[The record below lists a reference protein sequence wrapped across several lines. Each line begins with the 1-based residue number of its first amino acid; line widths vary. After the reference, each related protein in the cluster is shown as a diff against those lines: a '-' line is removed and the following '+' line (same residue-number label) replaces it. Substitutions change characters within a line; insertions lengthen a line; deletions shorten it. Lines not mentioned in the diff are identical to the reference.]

1 MKMKKLFSEIEIKN
15 IEAAIVKAEQGS
27 DGEIAP
33 VFAKTSGNYHDA
45 KYILGILISMIATA
59 IAVNFS
65 ESILVI
71 ISSMILS
78 VIFGVKL
85 AGKFPVLSLP
95 FITESEM
102 KDEVNRRACEY
113 FYSYNLGSTKR
124 GSALLIYTSYFE
136 HMTIVRTDL
145 RSKNVVS
152 TQELQEVCNLV
163 TSGMKKKKAAEGL
176 ISAIEKY
183 GDLLRKYFPNN
194 SSSNPDELP
203 NKIYLID

>member
-27 DGEIAP
+27 DGEIVP

-45 KYILGILISMIATA
+45 KYIFGILISVIATA

-65 ESILVI
+65 ESIPVI

-95 FITESEM
+95 FITESKM

-113 FYSYNLGSTKR
+113 FYSYNLGSTKH

-136 HMTIVRTDL
+136 HITIVRTDL
-145 RSKNVVS
+145 RSKDIVS
-152 TQELQEVCNLV
+152 NQELQEVCNLV
-163 TSGMKKKKAAEGL
+163 TSGMKKKKAVEGL

-194 SSSNPDELP
+194 SSNPDELP
-203 NKIYLID
+203 NKFYLID